1 MSYVNVIIGRQKHNV
16 CRLGIAETRQ
26 NEKVK
31 RKKEREELRNKD

>member
-31 RKKEREELRNKD
+31 MKKEGEKIADC

>member
-1 MSYVNVIIGRQKHNV
+1 MIGRQKHNV

-31 RKKEREELRNKD
+31 REKRDRGITE